1 MNDGTK
7 IVVDE
12 KQIDEKL
19 YNSLLEFRD
28 LKYETIRKMRYYFS
42 YKGEY
47 FNLDVFEDGQD
58 IGILEIN
65 IVSVL
70 EKVSNNELY
79 FNKNIAKRNSKK
91 QEKKA

>member
-28 LKYETIRKMRYYFS
+28 LKYETIRKNYFKYY
-42 YKGEY
+42 KQLPE
-47 FNLDVFEDGQD
+47 LKRKLQKLVTE
-58 IGILEIN
+58 LE
-65 IVSVL
+65 
-70 EKVSNNELY
+70 
-79 FNKNIAKRNSKK
+79 
-91 QEKKA
+91 